1 MKKAWIGILLII
13 TTVVAIIL
21 NFNSALQGSV
31 AVLKDFIVTF
41 IFLVVWGVLL
51 VHAVKH
57 KEYNVILPSI
67 VFWTL
72 SLITAL
78 LVIAINSFDLTINIV
93 IPFVIVFLTPLYGI
107 RILGV
112 SHIFAQIIMAVIAAI
127 YVACG
132 FYGFFRREKGK

>member
-1 MKKAWIGILLII
+1 MCGRFIYIPKDELNRII
-13 TTVVAIIL
+13 EDVKRNLRNQKNENVMSSQKDVYP
-21 NFNSALQGSV
+21 SAQ
-31 AVLKDFIVTF
+31 
-41 IFLVVWGVLL
+41 
-51 VHAVKH
+51 
-57 KEYNVILPSI
+57 SI
-67 VFWTL
+67 VL
-72 SLITAL
+72 CR
-78 LVIAINSFDLTINIV
+78 TINIV